1 MTRSVVPS
9 RVAAAAAIFLL
20 ALASQPVPAQSLLDT
35 GKSLL
40 GNQGSAGGAGG
51 LVGALPTDQIVS
63 LLEQQGYS
71 KISGLAPSPSGKTL
85 QATAT
90 NKSGSLVDLLIN
102 PTTGKVLSAVA
113 K

>member
-1 MTRSVVPS
+1 MTWSAISS
-9 RVAAAAAIFLL
+9 RVAAAALFV
-20 ALASQPVPAQSLLDT
+20 ALASQPVLAQSLLDT

-40 GNQGSAGGAGG
+40 GNQGSSSGAGG
-51 LVGALPTDQIVS
+51 LMGALPTDKIIS

-71 KISGLAPSPSGKTL
+71 KISGLMPSSSGNAL

-90 NKSGSLVDLLIN
+90 DKSGSLVDLLVN
-102 PTTGKVLSAVA
+102 PLSGKVLSATP